1 MTVSNTCCAEF
12 VVVLCCFCCSHVEVL
27 FFILNCNVIH
37 VVCLI
42 DCRYFLSLVITNFL
56 RNLLYGKINRF
67 RPLLLRIRFA
77 AQMEQYSGVQQKQPV
92 PIAVLFHQLFCSV
105 LGAGQTWSPL
115 SARFRHLPF
124 STKTV
129 QSTTSVQSKRA
140 VDVILR
146 FHLLITGVF
155 FKKSFVINSETVA
168 RTILYATS

>member
-1 MTVSNTCCAEF
+1 MRAHTVISEFTQTCTVPARHKNQRMTAYWINQSTKTQEEF
-12 VVVLCCFCCSHVEVL
+12 STYKF
-27 FFILNCNVIH
+27 NVWYKSI
-37 VVCLI
+37 
-42 DCRYFLSLVITNFL
+42 VISP
-56 RNLLYGKINRF
+56 R
-67 RPLLLRIRFA
+67 LLRIRFA